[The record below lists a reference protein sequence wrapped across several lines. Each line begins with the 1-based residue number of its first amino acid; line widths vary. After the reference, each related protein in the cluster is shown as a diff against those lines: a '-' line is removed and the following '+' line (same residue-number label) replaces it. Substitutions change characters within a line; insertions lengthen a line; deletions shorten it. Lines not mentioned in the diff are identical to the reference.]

1 MADPIAGA
9 TGGQG
14 SGQPPHDDSTTPV
27 APVMP
32 KFVIEKSAETT
43 IFGQSTETAAA
54 EVENREMTEPVIHAE
69 ENSDSILMSTS
80 TQVGPPVATMSEPLT
95 ESPDPISDIK
105 IETPTQVQ
113 TDSITPESSVSLL
126 TASPT
131 TDDLFSHFEEPSS
144 PL

>member
-1 MADPIAGA
+1 
-9 TGGQG
+9 
-14 SGQPPHDDSTTPV
+14 
-27 APVMP
+27 MP

-80 TQVGPPVATMSEPLT
+80 TQVATPVATMSESLT
-95 ESPDPISDIK
+95 ESTDPISDIK